1 MNSRFC
7 DLDQKI
13 TNHYKIKIMFDWFF
27 ITTLEVL
34 NAIDDNED
42 VDDANGSHHLEDPTS
57 PEVAVE
63 EAFLDRVLA

>member
-13 TNHYKIKIMFDWFF
+13 TNHYKINIMFDWFF
-27 ITTLEVL
+27 KTTLEVL
-34 NAIDDNED
+34 NASDEVWDDI
-42 VDDANGSHHLEDPTS
+42 GSHHLEDPTS

-63 EAFLDRVLA
+63 DAAFLDRVLA

>member
-1 MNSRFC
+1 
-7 DLDQKI
+7 
-13 TNHYKIKIMFDWFF
+13 MFDWFF

-42 VDDANGSHHLEDPTS
+42 VDDASGSHHLEDPTS